1 MYWAVSLAEQ
11 IVKLQ
16 TYFVN
21 RSQRNTRNIVF
32 YVDLFNALVLLN
44 VGYYENYS

>member
-1 MYWAVSLAEQ
+1 MYWAVSVAEQ
-11 IVKLQ
+11 IVKMQ

-21 RSQRNTRNIVF
+21 RSQRDTHNILI

-44 VGYYENYS
+44 VSCPEKL